1 LICRVEISDLGA
13 ILTGERV
20 ERRLAA
26 VLAADVAGYSRLM
39 GLDEEGTLSRLKAV
53 RKALVDPTIASHRG
67 RIVKTTGDGMLVEF
81 ASAVDAA
88 RCAIEVQRG
97 MAEQNSHVPSDVR
110 IEFRIGV
117 HIGDIIIDDND
128 IFGDGVNIAARL
140 EGIAAP
146 GGICISGSAYEHVQG
161 RIETSFFDLGEKRLK
176 NIARPIRVFGTQA
189 DDGMAASIQEKSG
202 PPRLSIVVLPFAN
215 FGADSSQD
223 YFADGITETLTTDL
237 SRIRGSFIISR
248 NTAFTYKGKAGD
260 AKQIGRELNVRYVLE
275 GSVQRSTSRLR
286 VNVQLIDAENG
297 NHLWAERFDKPAAD
311 LFELQDEI
319 VAHLASQLDAEL
331 IAVEARRAERLP
343 HPDSMDLYFQGTA
356 CWHRGPTADNLAK
369 AQDFLS
375 RALALDPNNVDALVG
390 QAWISNII
398 GGNMVAD
405 DHAARY
411 AAAEASATKA
421 LSLAPNH
428 AMAHFMLGAAHA
440 LAYRAKQAIVECER
454 ALALD
459 RNLAGAHAAIGLARN
474 TLGHAEDTEKH
485 IIEALRLSP
494 RDVQAYVWMHLA
506 GAAKIFLGED
516 EAAVSWYRR
525 SIEANRNFALS
536 HFFISA
542 PLAQLGRLNEATEAV
557 AVGLSLNPT
566 FSIRR
571 VQSNV
576 FSDDPTYLAHRERL
590 YDGLRKAG
598 VPE

>member
-1 LICRVEISDLGA
+1 MGA
-13 ILTGERV
+13 ERV
-20 ERRLAA
+20 ERRLVA

-39 GLDEEGTLSRLKAV
+39 GVDEEGTLARLKAV
-53 RKALVDPTIASHRG
+53 RKALIDPTIAAHRG

-81 ASAVDAA
+81 ASAVDAVRSA
-88 RCAIEVQRG
+88 VEVQRG
-97 MAEQNSHVPSDVR
+97 MTVGDDGVPPDKR
-110 IEFRIGV
+110 IEFRIGIHV
-117 HIGDIIIDDND
+117 GDIIFDDAD

-161 RIETSFFDLGEKRLK
+161 RIETSFFDLGEKLLK
-176 NIARPIRVFGTQA
+176 NIARPIRVFGTKA
-189 DDGMAASIQEKSG
+189 DDGIAASVQEKSG

-223 YFADGITETLTTDL
+223 YFVDGITETLTTDL
-237 SRIRGSFIISR
+237 SRIRGSFVISR
-248 NTAFTYKGKAGD
+248 NTAFTYKGKAVD

-275 GSVQRSTSRLR
+275 GSVQRSDTRLR
-286 VNVQLIDAENG
+286 VSVQLIDAENG
-297 NHLWAERFDKPAAD
+297 SHLWAERFDKPAAD

-319 VAHLASQLDAEL
+319 VAHLAGQLDTEL
-331 IAVEARRAERLP
+331 IAVEARRAERSP

-356 CWHRGPTADNLAK
+356 CWHKGPTPDNLAK

-398 GGNMVAD
+398 GGNMVTD

-411 AAAEASATKA
+411 ATAEASATKA

-454 ALALD
+454 ALSLD

-485 IIEALRLSP
+485 IMEALRLSP
-494 RDVQAYVWMHLA
+494 RDVQAFIWMHFA

-536 HFFISA
+536 HFFIAA
-542 PLAQLGRLNEATEAV
+542 PLAQLGKFKEAKEAV
-557 AVGLSLNPT
+557 SAGLALNPT
-566 FSIRR
+566 FTIRR
-571 VQSNV
+571 VQGNV
-576 FSDDPTYLAHRERL
+576 FSDDPTYLAQRERL

>member
-1 LICRVEISDLGA
+1 MTA
-13 ILTGERV
+13 ERV

-26 VLAADVAGYSRLM
+26 VLAADVVGYSRLM
-39 GLDEEGTLSRLKAV
+39 GIDEEGTLARLKAV
-53 RKALVDPTIASHRG
+53 RKALVDPTIAAHRG

-88 RCAIEVQRG
+88 RSAVEVQRG
-97 MAEQNSHVPSDVR
+97 MTEENDGLPQDKR
-110 IEFRIGV
+110 IEFRIGIHV
-117 HIGDIIIDDND
+117 GDIIFDDAD

-161 RIETSFFDLGEKRLK
+161 KIEASFFDLGEKLLK
-176 NIARPIRVFGTQA
+176 NIARPIRVFGTGA
-189 DDGMAASIQEKSG
+189 DDGMAASIQENLG

-223 YFADGITETLTTDL
+223 YFVDGITETLTTDL
-237 SRIRGSFIISR
+237 SQIRGSFVISR
-248 NTAFTYKGKAGD
+248 NTAFTYKGKAVD

-319 VAHLASQLDAEL
+319 VAHLARQLDTEL
-331 IAVEARRAERLP
+331 IAVEARRAESLP
-343 HPDSMDLYFQGTA
+343 HPDSMDLYFQGAA
-356 CWHRGPTADNLAK
+356 CWHRGPTPDNLAK
-369 AQDFLS
+369 AQDFLN

-390 QAWISNII
+390 QAWISNLI
-398 GGNMVAD
+398 GGNMVTD

-411 AAAEASATKA
+411 ATAEASATRA

-494 RDVQAYVWMHLA
+494 RDVQAFVWMHFA
-506 GAAKIFLGED
+506 GAAKIFLSED

-536 HFFISA
+536 HFFMSA

-557 AVGLSLNPT
+557 AAGLALNPT
-566 FSIRR
+566 FTIRR
-571 VQSNV
+571 VQANV
-576 FSDDPTYLAHRERL
+576 FSDDPTYLAQRERL

>member
-1 LICRVEISDLGA
+1 
-13 ILTGERV
+13 LTGERV

-39 GLDEEGTLSRLKAV
+39 GVDEEGTLSRLKAV
-53 RKALVDPTIASHRG
+53 RKALVNPTIASHRG

-97 MAEQNSHVPSDVR
+97 MAEQNSDVPSDVR

-140 EGIAAP
+140 EGIAEP
-146 GGICISGSAYEHVQG
+146 GGICISGSAYEHVRG
-161 RIETSFFDLGEKRLK
+161 RIETSLFDLGEKRLK
-176 NIARPIRVFGTQA
+176 NIARPIRVFGTKA
-189 DDGMAASIQEKSG
+189 DDGMAPAIRSEEKPG
-202 PPRLSIVVLPFAN
+202 PPRLSIAVLPFAN
-215 FGADSSQD
+215 FGTDSSQD
-223 YFADGITETLTTDL
+223 YFVDGITETLTTDL
-237 SRIRGSFIISR
+237 SRIRGSFVISR
-248 NTAFTYKGKAGD
+248 NTAFTYKGKGVD

-297 NHLWAERFDKPAAD
+297 SHLWAERFDKPAAD

-331 IAVEARRAERLP
+331 IAVEARRAERSP
-343 HPDSMDLYFQGTA
+343 DPDSMDLYFQGAA

-369 AQDFLS
+369 AQDFVS

-398 GGNMVAD
+398 GGNMVRD

-494 RDVQAYVWMHLA
+494 RDVQAFVWMHLA

-516 EAAVSWYRR
+516 EAAISWYRR

-536 HFFISA
+536 HFFIAA

-557 AVGLSLNPT
+557 AAGLALNPT

>member
-1 LICRVEISDLGA
+1 MTS
-13 ILTGERV
+13 ERV

-39 GLDEEGTLSRLKAV
+39 GADEEGTLARLKAI
-53 RKALVDPTIASHRG
+53 RKALVDPVIAGHHG

-81 ASAVDAA
+81 ASAVDAVRSSA
-88 RCAIEVQRG
+88 EVQRG
-97 MAEQNSHVPSDVR
+97 MAERNADLPQDQR
-110 IEFRIGV
+110 IEFRIGIHV
-117 HIGDIIIDDND
+117 GDIIIDEND

-161 RIETSFFDLGEKRLK
+161 RIETSFFDLGEKLLK
-176 NIARPIRVFGTQA
+176 NIARPIRVFGTKA
-189 DDGMAASIQEKSG
+189 DDGVAATVQEKSG

-223 YFADGITETLTTDL
+223 YFVDGITETLTTDL
-237 SRIRGSFIISR
+237 SRIRGSFVISR
-248 NTAFTYKGKAGD
+248 NTAFTYKGKAVD

-297 NHLWAERFDKPAAD
+297 SHLWAERFDKPAAD

-319 VAHLASQLDAEL
+319 VAHLAGQLDTEL

-356 CWHRGPTADNLAK
+356 CWHKGPTPDNLAK
-369 AQDFLS
+369 AQDFLG

-390 QAWISNII
+390 QAWISNIT
-398 GGNMVAD
+398 GGNMVTD

-494 RDVQAYVWMHLA
+494 RDVQAFVWMHFA
-506 GAAKIFLGED
+506 GAAKIFLGQD

-542 PLAQLGRLNEATEAV
+542 PLAQLDRLEEAKEAV
-557 AVGLSLNPT
+557 TAGLALNPT
-566 FSIRR
+566 FTIRR
-571 VQSNV
+571 VQGNV
-576 FSDDPTYLAHRERL
+576 FSDDPTYLAQRERL